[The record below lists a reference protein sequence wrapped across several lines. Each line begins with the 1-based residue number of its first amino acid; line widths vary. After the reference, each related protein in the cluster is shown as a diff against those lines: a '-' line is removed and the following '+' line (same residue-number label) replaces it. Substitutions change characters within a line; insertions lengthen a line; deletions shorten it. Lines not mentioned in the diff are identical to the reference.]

1 LDDLYKI
8 LGVKPNATA
17 DEIRERYHFLAQAFH
32 PDKFSSL
39 KQKRQ
44 AEEEFKLIN
53 SAYQILSI
61 PEKRKRY
68 DNRVRSTFPSSLN
81 KTANNKK
88 RQSDDTLR
96 RAEEET
102 SCKRSW
108 EATAEREAARRRFQE
123 DLAKR
128 EEQKRRSKEWII
140 ANFANQKRAKLR
152 GVDLRNTGLMNSNYE
167 GANFEEA
174 DLSYSNLSGAFLCCA
189 NMVKVDLSNSKL
201 IYSFL
206 GSLNNF
212 EPRGADLTMANLRKS
227 DFRRANL
234 HDVNF
239 TNAIMEKANFANA
252 SLINANLTGADLRD
266 ANLTEANLAGANL
279 TNTKLIG
286 TNLQKAELTEA
297 DLSKAIIENA
307 NFEGVSYAENTLWPN
322 NFNPQKAGAILTAIF
337 YDGILIRNPEIVLAE
352 QREHEKNK
360 KKEIDDREKTWDH
373 LNSCF
378 SSETLCEFEYWSDF
392 TLHNEENKRIGVNL
406 TGCTTIELIGSE
418 EKFHEIILRTDYL
431 NEIEHFRYEY
441 LWKYYLFNLV
451 RKILE
456 NNDIEVAYNWLSSQ
470 CSMPKK
476 SILGLEVAKVFGHY
490 LLTFRPKYNEGI
502 FEWSIKRA
510 TP

>member
-1 LDDLYKI
+1 MDDLYKI
-8 LGVKPNATA
+8 LGVKPNATI
-17 DEIRERYHFLAQAFH
+17 DEIRERFRFLAQAFH
-32 PDKFSSL
+32 PDRFSSV
-39 KQKRQ
+39 KQKQQ

-53 SAYQILSI
+53 NAYQILSV

-68 DNRVRSTFPSSLN
+68 DSNRRNIYPSYSH
-81 KTANNKK
+81 KTADIKNRQAEHENQSAKEEKARK
-88 RQSDDTLR
+88 RAREEEIKREARQL
-96 RAEEET
+96 AEEEI
-102 SCKRSW
+102 
-108 EATAEREAARRRFQE
+108 
-123 DLAKR
+123 AKR

-206 GSLNNF
+206 GSLNYF

-239 TNAIMEKANFANA
+239 TNAFMEKANFANA

-286 TNLQKAELTEA
+286 TNLQKAKLTEA

-307 NFEGVSYAENTLWPN
+307 NFEGVSYAENTLWPK
-322 NFNPQKAGAILTAIF
+322 NFNPKKAGAILTAIF

-360 KKEIDDREKTWDH
+360 KKEIDDRDKTWDY

-418 EKFHEIILRTDYL
+418 GKFHEVILRTDYL
-431 NEIEHFRYEY
+431 NEIEQFRYEY
-441 LWKYYLFNLV
+441 LWKYYLFDLV

-456 NNDIEVAYNWLSSQ
+456 NNDIEVAFNWLSSQ
-470 CSMPKK
+470 WSMPNK

-490 LLTFRPKYNEGI
+490 LLTFRPKYNKGI
-502 FEWSIKRA
+502 FEWSIKRTA
-510 TP
+510 P